1 MEDTVELEAV
11 VEVVV
16 DLDDE
21 NPLMKV
27 GRFLPL
33 VAKEGDL
40 PPVPFVIPKV
50 KGKNSEKFE
59 KNRNQAL
66 TQSSTYPVLIFS

>member
-40 PPVPFVIPKV
+40 PPVPFVIPEV
-50 KGKNSEKFE
+50 KGKNSEKFK
-59 KNRNQAL
+59 KNRNQAS
-66 TQSSTYPVLIFS
+66 TQRSTGLHTQY